1 MCHERENVIVPS
13 PYNLSKEQE
22 KKLSNKQIPEHGKN
36 ITPAVQSSPANVKN
50 KLEGGVKDTIDNIKN
65 VTTNNSQ
72 SK

>member
-36 ITPAVQSSPANVKN
+36 INPTNVKN
-50 KLEGGVKDTIDNIKN
+50 GVKDTTENVKN

-72 SK
+72 SSQSK